1 MKYTF
6 FQVSSTLAHV
16 VWFTLIM
23 YLLLTRSDH
32 IDHRRRLSGSWYTYN
47 ETDKS
52 VIIHADTMHF
62 DDAILTS
69 SGGPAISPL
78 RQSHEKTKLHGM
90 HKHLDFSLKALSPER
105 HNEIEHSLT
114 SDQLMRVFWLMNW
127 QFDRMGIETNW
138 ESPIAK
144 LDVQSVNVKGNSHV
158 HGILSA
164 SAIDVITIEHP

>member
-1 MKYTF
+1 MKYSCF
-6 FQVSSTLAHV
+6 EISSTLTHFV
-16 VWFTLIM
+16 CLTLSI
-23 YLLLTRSDH
+23 YLLLTRQEHVD
-32 IDHRRRLSGSWYTYN
+32 RNRRLGDSWYTYN
-47 ETDKS
+47 TTDNS
-52 VIIHADTMHF
+52 VIIHADTIHF
-62 DDAILTS
+62 DHTS
-69 SGGPAISPL
+69 TGPAISPL
-78 RQSHEKTKLHGM
+78 RHSFEKTKLLSM